1 MNSGFSDAMNSGFS
15 DAMNSTAP
23 NLDLS
28 SLLRQGALELDPEKA
43 ENGLAKLVLTVV
55 ELLRQLCERQA
66 VRRMEH
72 GNLSDEDIE
81 RLGDAFLRLNE
92 TMQQLKTTFGFSDE
106 DLNLDLGPLGH
117 LR

>member
-1 MNSGFSDAMNSGFS
+1 MNAVGASE
-15 DAMNSTAP
+15 TAP
-23 NLDLS
+23 SLDLS
-28 SLLRQGALELDPEKA
+28 SLLRQGAVELDPEKA

-72 GNLSDEDIE
+72 GNLSEEEIE

-92 TMQQLKTTFGFSDE
+92 TMQQLKNTFGFTDE
-106 DLNLDLGPLGH
+106 DLNLDLGPLGN